1 MIARCASEP
10 PVFNDAESLDPLCK
24 NLGEADHTR
33 IPQHEVARCIAG
45 SCARGERAQLHPERW
60 RLAELLSGHTIR
72 AGAGLAAGGCDPVE
86 IRLAEYAFRLCRRGG
101 GLTIGVGALEQLQ
114 YLSHLR
120 FPSLCLPLESGSGF

>member
-1 MIARCASEP
+1 MIARCASGP

-60 RLAELLSGHTIR
+60 RLAELLPGHRVRT
-72 AGAGLAAGGCDPVE
+72 AAGLCGGGCGPVVL
-86 IRLAEYAFRLCRRGG
+86 RLALLAFRLCRRCG
-101 GLTIGVGALEQLQ
+101 GLAIGLMERR
-114 YLSHLR
+114 Y
-120 FPSLCLPLESGSGF
+120 